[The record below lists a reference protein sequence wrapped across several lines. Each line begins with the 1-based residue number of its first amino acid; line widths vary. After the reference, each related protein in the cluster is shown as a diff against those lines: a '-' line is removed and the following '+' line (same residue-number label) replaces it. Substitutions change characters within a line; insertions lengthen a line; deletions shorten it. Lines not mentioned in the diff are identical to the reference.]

1 METTIGQEIAA
12 LQQMNQHE
20 LRDKYLALFG
30 EETRSGNRVWIIKR
44 LAWRLQALVEGGLS
58 ERARQRAAELANDAD
73 VRTTIPQTAV
83 PEKIAK
89 ATADAKKLAGVRDSR
104 LPMPGAVL
112 ARRYK
117 GKLLQVKVLENGF
130 EFDGTVFPSLSA
142 VAKAI
147 TGSHGNGYLFFG
159 LQKGGD
165 Q

>member
-1 METTIGQEIAA
+1 METTIGKEIAA
-12 LQQMNQHE
+12 LQQMNKHE
-20 LRDKYLALFG
+20 LRDKYIELFG

-44 LAWRLQALVEGGLS
+44 IAWRMQELVEGGLS

-73 VRTTIPQTAV
+73 LRTTIPKTAM

-89 ATADAKKLAGVRDSR
+89 ATEDAKALTGIRDPR
-104 LPMPGAVL
+104 LPMTGAVL

-117 GKLLQVKVLENGF
+117 GNLLQVKVLENGF
-130 EFDGTVFPSLSA
+130 EFGGTMFPSLSA

-147 TGSHGNGYLFFG
+147 TGSHCNGYLFFD